1 MYMGIAQYMAKEMMK
16 EIGNRSR
23 EFYEFVLPAID
34 IFEDGNEL
42 VVLIDLP
49 GFSKNDIKL
58 RIVKNVLSI
67 NAKREVEDP
76 MGTVYYKHR
85 PTQISKKVAL
95 PISLEDGDEATGMAK
110 YVDGVVSLRIP
121 MPKSSIIPVV

>member
-1 MYMGIAQYMAKEMMK
+1 MGIAQYMAKEMMK

-58 RIVKNVLSI
+58 RIVNNVLSI
-67 NAKREVEDP
+67 NAKREEEDP
-76 MGTVYYKHR
+76 MGTVYFKHR

-95 PISLEDGDEATGMAK
+95 PLSLEDGEEATGMAK

-121 MPKSSIIPVV
+121 MPKSSIIPVS

>member
-1 MYMGIAQYMAKEMMK
+1 MGIAQYMAKEMMK

-34 IFEDGNEL
+34 MYEDGNDL

-49 GFSKNDIKL
+49 GFAKNDIKL
-58 RIVKNVLSI
+58 RIVKNMLSI
-67 NAKREVEDP
+67 SAKRDVEEP
-76 MGTVYYKHR
+76 VGTVYYKHR
-85 PTQISKKVAL
+85 PSHINKKVVL

-121 MPKSSIIPVV
+121 MPKSSIIPVS

>member
-1 MYMGIAQYMAKEMMK
+1 MGIAQYMAKEMMK

-49 GFSKNDIKL
+49 GFTKNDIKL
-58 RIVKNVLSI
+58 RIVNNVLSI

-76 MGTVYYKHR
+76 MGTVYFKHR

-95 PISLEDGDEATGMAK
+95 PLSLEDGEEATGMAK

-121 MPKSSIIPVV
+121 MPKSSIIPVS

>member
-1 MYMGIAQYMAKEMMK
+1 MGIAQYMAKEMMK

-58 RIVKNVLSI
+58 RIVNNVLSI

-76 MGTVYYKHR
+76 MGTVYFKHR
-85 PTQISKKVAL
+85 PAQISK
-95 PISLEDGDEATGMAK
+95 
-110 YVDGVVSLRIP
+110 
-121 MPKSSIIPVV
+121 

>member
-1 MYMGIAQYMAKEMMK
+1 MGIAQYMAKEMMK
-16 EIGNRSR
+16 EIGNKSR

-58 RIVKNVLSI
+58 RIVNNVLSI

-76 MGTVYYKHR
+76 MGTVYFKHR

-95 PISLEDGDEATGMAK
+95 PLALEDGEEATGMAK

-121 MPKSSIIPVV
+121 MPKSSIIPVS

>member
-1 MYMGIAQYMAKEMMK
+1 MGIAQYMAKEMMK

-58 RIVKNVLSI
+58 RIVNNVLSI
-67 NAKREVEDP
+67 NAKREAEDP
-76 MGTVYYKHR
+76 MGTVYFKHR

-95 PISLEDGDEATGMAK
+95 PLSLEDGEEATGMAK

-121 MPKSSIIPVV
+121 MPKSSIIPVS

>member
-1 MYMGIAQYMAKEMMK
+1 MGIAHYMAKEMMK

-58 RIVKNVLSI
+58 RIVKDVLSI

-76 MGTVYYKHR
+76 MGTVYFKHR

-121 MPKSSIIPVV
+121 LPKSNIIPVT

>member
-1 MYMGIAQYMAKEMMK
+1 MGIAQYMAKEMMK
-16 EIGNRSR
+16 GIGNRSR

-58 RIVKNVLSI
+58 RIVNNVLSI

-76 MGTVYYKHR
+76 MGTVYFKHR
-85 PTQISKKVAL
+85 PTQISKKIAL
-95 PISLEDGDEATGMAK
+95 PISLEDGEEATGMAK

-121 MPKSSIIPVV
+121 MPKSSIIPVS

>member
-1 MYMGIAQYMAKEMMK
+1 MGIAHYMAKEMMK

-58 RIVKNVLSI
+58 RIVKDVLSI

-76 MGTVYYKHR
+76 MGTVYFKHR

-110 YVDGVVSLRIP
+110 YIDGVVSLRIP
-121 MPKSSIIPVV
+121 LPKSNIIPVT

>member
-1 MYMGIAQYMAKEMMK
+1 MGIAQYMAKEMMK

-58 RIVKNVLSI
+58 RIVNNVLSI

-76 MGTVYYKHR
+76 MGTVYFKHR

-95 PISLEDGDEATGMAK
+95 PLALEDGEEAIGMAK

-121 MPKSSIIPVV
+121 MPKSSIIPVS

>member
-1 MYMGIAQYMAKEMMK
+1 MGIAQYMAKEMMK

-49 GFSKNDIKL
+49 SFSKNDIKL
-58 RIVKNVLSI
+58 RIVNNVLSI

-76 MGTVYYKHR
+76 MGTVYFKHR

-95 PISLEDGDEATGMAK
+95 PLSLEDGEEATGMAK

-121 MPKSSIIPVV
+121 MPKSSIIPVS

>member
-1 MYMGIAQYMAKEMMK
+1 MGIAQYMAKEMMK

-58 RIVKNVLSI
+58 RIVNNVLSI

-76 MGTVYYKHR
+76 MGTVYFRHR

-95 PISLEDGDEATGMAK
+95 PLSLEDGEEATGMAK

-121 MPKSSIIPVV
+121 MPKSSIIPVS

>member
-1 MYMGIAQYMAKEMMK
+1 MGITQYMAKEMMK

-76 MGTVYYKHR
+76 MGTVYFKHR

-95 PISLEDGDEATGMAK
+95 PLSLEDGEEATGMAK

-121 MPKSSIIPVV
+121 MPKSSIIPVS

>member
-1 MYMGIAQYMAKEMMK
+1 MGIAQYMAKEMMK

-58 RIVKNVLSI
+58 RIVNNVLSI

-76 MGTVYYKHR
+76 MGTVYFKHR

-95 PISLEDGDEATGMAK
+95 PLTLEDGEEATGMAK

-121 MPKSSIIPVV
+121 MPKSSIIPVS

>member
-1 MYMGIAQYMAKEMMK
+1 MGITQYMAKEMMK

-76 MGTVYYKHR
+76 MGTVYFKHR
-85 PTQISKKVAL
+85 PTQISKKIAL
-95 PISLEDGDEATGMAK
+95 PISLEDGEEATGMAK

-121 MPKSSIIPVV
+121 MPKSSIIPVS

>member
-1 MYMGIAQYMAKEMMK
+1 MGIAQYMAKEMMK

-34 IFEDGNEL
+34 MYEDGNDL

-67 NAKREVEDP
+67 TAKREMEDSI
-76 MGTVYYKHR
+76 GTVYYKHR
-85 PTQISKKVAL
+85 PTQISKKVPL
-95 PISLEDGDEATGMAK
+95 PLSLEDSEEATGMAK

-121 MPKSSIIPVV
+121 MPKSSMIPVS

>member
-1 MYMGIAQYMAKEMMK
+1 MGIAQYMAKEMMK

-58 RIVKNVLSI
+58 RIVNNVLSI

-76 MGTVYYKHR
+76 MGTVYFKHR

-95 PISLEDGDEATGMAK
+95 PLSLEDGEEATGMAK

-121 MPKSSIIPVV
+121 MPKSSIYP

>member
-1 MYMGIAQYMAKEMMK
+1 MGIAQYMAKEMMK

-76 MGTVYYKHR
+76 MGTVYFKHR

-95 PISLEDGDEATGMAK
+95 PLALEDGEEATGMAK

-121 MPKSSIIPVV
+121 MPKSSIIPVS

>member
-1 MYMGIAQYMAKEMMK
+1 MGIAQYMAKEMMK

-76 MGTVYYKHR
+76 MGTVYFKHR
-85 PTQISKKVAL
+85 PTQLSKKIAL
-95 PISLEDGDEATGMAK
+95 PISLEDGEEATGMAK

-121 MPKSSIIPVV
+121 MPKSSIIPVS

>member
-1 MYMGIAQYMAKEMMK
+1 MGIAQYMAKEMMK

-58 RIVKNVLSI
+58 RIVNNVLSI

-76 MGTVYYKHR
+76 MGTVYFKHR

-95 PISLEDGDEATGMAK
+95 PLSLEDGEEATGMAK

-121 MPKSSIIPVV
+121 MPKSSIIPVS

>member
-1 MYMGIAQYMAKEMMK
+1 MGIAQYMAKEMMK

-58 RIVKNVLSI
+58 RIVNNVLSI

-76 MGTVYYKHR
+76 MGTVYFKHR

-95 PISLEDGDEATGMAK
+95 PLSLEDGEEATGMAK

-121 MPKSSIIPVV
+121 MPKSSTIPVS

>member
-1 MYMGIAQYMAKEMMK
+1 MGIAQYMAKEMMK

-58 RIVKNVLSI
+58 RIVNNVLSI

-76 MGTVYYKHR
+76 VGTVYFKHR

-95 PISLEDGDEATGMAK
+95 PLSLEDGEEATGMAK

-121 MPKSSIIPVV
+121 MPKSSIIPVS

>member
-1 MYMGIAQYMAKEMMK
+1 MGIAQYMAKEMMK

-58 RIVKNVLSI
+58 RIVNNVLSI

-76 MGTVYYKHR
+76 MGTVYFKHR

-95 PISLEDGDEATGMAK
+95 PLSLEDEEATGMAK

-121 MPKSSIIPVV
+121 MPKSSIIPVS

>member
-1 MYMGIAQYMAKEMMK
+1 MGIAQYMAKEMMK
-16 EIGNRSR
+16 EIGNKSR

-58 RIVKNVLSI
+58 RIVNNVLSI

-76 MGTVYYKHR
+76 MGTVYFKHR

-95 PISLEDGDEATGMAK
+95 PLSLEDGEEATGMAK

-121 MPKSSIIPVV
+121 MPKSSIIPVS

>member
-1 MYMGIAQYMAKEMMK
+1 MGIAQYMAKEMMK

-58 RIVKNVLSI
+58 RIVNNVLSI
-67 NAKREVEDP
+67 NAKREIEDP
-76 MGTVYYKHR
+76 MGTVYFKHR

-95 PISLEDGDEATGMAK
+95 PLALEDGEEATGMAK

-121 MPKSSIIPVV
+121 MPKSSIIPVS

>member
-1 MYMGIAQYMAKEMMK
+1 MGIAQYMAKEMMK

-76 MGTVYYKHR
+76 MGTVYFRHR

-95 PISLEDGDEATGMAK
+95 PLSLEDGEEATGMAK

-121 MPKSSIIPVV
+121 MPKSSIIPVS

>member
-1 MYMGIAQYMAKEMMK
+1 MGIAQYMAKEMMK

-58 RIVKNVLSI
+58 RIVNNVLSI

-76 MGTVYYKHR
+76 MGTVYFKHR
-85 PTQISKKVAL
+85 PTQISKKIAL
-95 PISLEDGDEATGMAK
+95 PISLEDGEEATGMAK

-121 MPKSSIIPVV
+121 MPKSSIIPVS

>member
-1 MYMGIAQYMAKEMMK
+1 MGIAQYMAKEMMK

-58 RIVKNVLSI
+58 RIVNNVLSI

-76 MGTVYYKHR
+76 MGTVYFKHR

-95 PISLEDGDEATGMAK
+95 PLALEDGEEATGMAK

-121 MPKSSIIPVV
+121 MPKSSIIPVS

>member
-1 MYMGIAQYMAKEMMK
+1 MY
-16 EIGNRSR
+16 
-23 EFYEFVLPAID
+23 
-34 IFEDGNEL
+34 EDGNDL

-67 NAKREVEDP
+67 SAKRDMEDP
-76 MGTVYYKHR
+76 IGTVYCKHR

-121 MPKSSIIPVV
+121 MPKSSIIPVS

>member
-1 MYMGIAQYMAKEMMK
+1 MGIAQYMAKEMMK

-58 RIVKNVLSI
+58 RIVKDVLSI

-76 MGTVYYKHR
+76 MGTVYFKHR
-85 PTQISKKVAL
+85 PTQISKKIAL
-95 PISLEDGDEATGMAK
+95 PISLEDGEEATGMAK

-121 MPKSSIIPVV
+121 MPKSSIIPVS